1 MIVLAANHGSLDGLV
16 ESPVRWKVHAGFG
29 RRLGETDRE

>member
-1 MIVLAANHGSLDGLV
+1 MKRITNPPGLV

-29 RRLGETDRE
+29 RRLGETHQR